1 MLCVLIRADAAD
13 DAAAGRRKDAKER
26 RGARATSTVYTVE
39 YAADKPSMNGLATA
53 AAASAYPDHESPLKH
68 GTAGQPPAAWRRSS
82 PAAGAGVQSDGPG
95 RSSPIHATVASRP
108 SPAAANECLRRSDT
122 ASPAEV
128 IHCRLL

>member
-82 PAAGAGVQSDGPG
+82 PAAAGVQSDGP
-95 RSSPIHATVASRP
+95 SPIHATVASRP

-128 IHCRLL
+128 IHRRLL